1 MYTAPT
7 VAADKYSEARGVQPI
22 YNAPNMTTTLPLKCL
37 QEKCRTFG
45 LDDTGDAATL
55 WDRLSTHVNDKQ
67 AAKKTMPRQTA
78 KKTMPTQTT
87 PNQEMSTET
96 LAKPKKRMVFD
107 DSDVAEPP
115 PKRKKRNIGAYSDW
129 QPCEAKKCLL
139 KRYGKAYF
147 KNSEIG
153 RAHV

>member
-96 LAKPKKRMVFD
+96 LAKPRKRMVFD
-107 DSDVAEPP
+107 DSDDDVAEPSPP
-115 PKRKKRNIGAYSDW
+115 PKSKKRLIDSS
-129 QPCEAKKCLL
+129 EKKQANEHPKQCV
-139 KRYGKAYF
+139 KKDVGD
-147 KNSEIG
+147 NQT
-153 RAHV
+153 